1 MPPRLR
7 KRRLE
12 VAKALRAMNTP
23 DVGPQSG
30 TSKDH
35 AVVAP
40 APAELMEDTNV
51 QVPVVMPP
59 HSRKRRQEDGGGFTC
74 HGDAGCR

>member
-1 MPPRLR
+1 MPPRPR

-12 VAKALRAMNTP
+12 VAEALRAMDKP

-30 TSKDH
+30 TSTDH

-40 APAELMEDTNV
+40 APAEPMDATND
-51 QVPVVMPP
+51 QV
-59 HSRKRRQEDGGGFTC
+59 
-74 HGDAGCR
+74 